1 LFCRYLYDVI
11 YITVFVQLMSII
23 SEKFWWT
30 YLVVRQHT
38 PYVFL
43 NIVLPSNR
51 FRALACTLLGL
62 NFTEHLYSVKSLVV
76 VLAEQSCLI
85 RNIGHILIC
94 LICLACISVTVC
106 LKITKQS
113 STKSSVNNQCR

>member
-1 LFCRYLYDVI
+1 
-11 YITVFVQLMSII
+11 M
-23 SEKFWWT
+23 
-30 YLVVRQHT
+30 VRQHT

-62 NFTEHLYSVKSLVV
+62 NFTEHLYSVKSLIV
-76 VLAEQSCLI
+76 VLVELSCLI
-85 RNIGHILIC
+85 RNIGHMYDLIC
-94 LICLACISVTVC
+94 LSCISVTVC

>member
-1 LFCRYLYDVI
+1 
-11 YITVFVQLMSII
+11 
-23 SEKFWWT
+23 
-30 YLVVRQHT
+30 VVRQHT

-85 RNIGHILIC
+85 RNIGHMSDMPSLYFGHC
-94 LICLACISVTVC
+94 LSQNYKA
-106 LKITKQS
+106 K
-113 STKSSVNNQCR
+113 